1 MVCGQS
7 LAEGLDVVVGSLDQ
21 WFTSNVIN
29 HGLLGRVD
37 YSSALAVNT
46 PWGTNGLTFSVVTP
60 ARGGVDQSAG
70 NTTDQ
75 ELVRDLEFERL
86 VELLLG
92 GGQHRVELFGLN
104 DGSGESVEDEAR
116 IGFV

>member
-1 MVCGQS
+1 M
-7 LAEGLDVVVGSLDQ
+7 
-21 WFTSNVIN
+21 N
-29 HGLLGRVD
+29 
-37 YSSALAVNT
+37 
-46 PWGTNGLTFSVVTP
+46 
-60 ARGGVDQSAG
+60 QSAG